1 MDYYLFSKLDYQLKN
16 DHLQFAP
23 NAKEY
28 INKLVSD
35 VEKISNEITKEKEA
49 QRLESGHDLND
60 TNEYRKRDET
70 KENEGKNVKKSRAFG
85 STFNGKN
92 ENDKKGENQINI
104 FNENGDISGGDI
116 TKNDPGKTTNSLG
129 LTMEGKDG
137 INMAIIKGVSSEY
150 NDDPN
155 LSQSQRNKMRGE
167 KNEQVLLKQNY
178 QNLEELI
185 GHLMVDDADEN
196 YLKLA
201 KLNRLKVLMELSMK
215 MVGRNYKD
223 IGNIERNSLE
233 MQANRF
239 NTTYPLPGEEK
250 PLEEINEK
258 GVRQLRMPLKIVQ
271 EDGLAKIDINAKYRI
286 DPSEFLTIY
295 TNKLINHAQDSTG
308 LQVIIRPY

>member
-1 MDYYLFSKLDYQLKN
+1 MKN
-16 DHLQFAP
+16 DHLQYAP

-28 INKLVSD
+28 INKLVND
-35 VEKISNEITKEKEA
+35 VEKINNDIIKEKEVQKA
-49 QRLESGHDLND
+49 ESDND
-60 TNEYRKRDET
+60 YNKNN
-70 KENEGKNVKKSRAFG
+70 NEGKNVKKSRAFG
-85 STFNGKN
+85 STFEMPDPKDSKNKSSNIYLEDDENSKGKV
-92 ENDKKGENQINI
+92 
-104 FNENGDISGGDI
+104 S
-116 TKNDPGKTTNSLG
+116 NSLG

-155 LSQSQRNKMRGE
+155 LTQSQRNKMRGE

-178 QNLEELI
+178 QNLEDLI
-185 GHLMVDDADEN
+185 NHLMVNDADEN

-201 KLNRLKVLMELSMK
+201 KLNRLKVLMEMSMK

-239 NTTYPLPGEEK
+239 NTTYPLPGEEI

-258 GVRQLRMPLKIVQ
+258 GVRQIRMPLKIVQ

-308 LQVIIRPY
+308 LQVSYLKKFVQNYWLKILPFFY

>member
-1 MDYYLFSKLDYQLKN
+1 LKN
-16 DHLQFAP
+16 DHLQYAP

-28 INKLVSD
+28 INKLVND
-35 VEKISNEITKEKEA
+35 VEKINNDIIKEKEA
-49 QRLESGHDLND
+49 QKVEDDH
-60 TNEYRKRDET
+60 
-70 KENEGKNVKKSRAFG
+70 ENLKSGKNVKKSHAFG
-85 STFNGKN
+85 STFDPNDKNKSTDKNKNIYLEDN
-92 ENDKKGENQINI
+92 ENSKGKV
-104 FNENGDISGGDI
+104 S
-116 TKNDPGKTTNSLG
+116 NSLG

-155 LSQSQRNKMRGE
+155 LTQAQRNKMRGE

-178 QNLEELI
+178 QNLEDLI
-185 GHLMVDDADEN
+185 NHLMVNDADEN

-201 KLNRLKVLMELSMK
+201 KLNRLKFLMELSMK

-239 NTTYPLPGEEK
+239 NTTYPLPGEEI

-258 GVRQLRMPLKIVQ
+258 GVRQIRMPLKIVQ

-308 LQVIIRPY
+308 LQVIRSYFVRICLII

>member
-1 MDYYLFSKLDYQLKN
+1 
-16 DHLQFAP
+16 
-23 NAKEY
+23 
-28 INKLVSD
+28 
-35 VEKISNEITKEKEA
+35 
-49 QRLESGHDLND
+49 
-60 TNEYRKRDET
+60 
-70 KENEGKNVKKSRAFG
+70 
-85 STFNGKN
+85 
-92 ENDKKGENQINI
+92 
-104 FNENGDISGGDI
+104 
-116 TKNDPGKTTNSLG
+116 
-129 LTMEGKDG
+129 
-137 INMAIIKGVSSEY
+137 
-150 NDDPN
+150 
-155 LSQSQRNKMRGE
+155 
-167 KNEQVLLKQNY
+167 
-178 QNLEELI
+178 
-185 GHLMVDDADEN
+185 
-196 YLKLA
+196 
-201 KLNRLKVLMELSMK
+201 MELSMK